1 MVPRAGVRVVVL
13 RRLLAMNWFSDA
25 DDARRYITEISRVW
39 AVWLVGLAALF
50 AVTNWWVLLA
60 GAVVLSALV
69 WLIQPIQRRANRT
82 EDPEEIVEGSG
93 GRFGGARTRG
103 EMALRV
109 LIYGEAPLKEAIDE
123 FGAWSGW
130 LWVRRAVVA
139 ATAVAFA
146 VVLLDIFQGP
156 Q

>member
-1 MVPRAGVRVVVL
+1 
-13 RRLLAMNWFSDA
+13 MNWFSDA
-25 DDARRYITEISRVW
+25 DDARQYVTEISRVW
-39 AVWLVGLAALF
+39 AVWLIGLAALF

-60 GAVVLSALV
+60 GVVVLSFLV
-69 WLIQPIQRRANRT
+69 WLIQPIQRRAKRID
-82 EDPEEIVEGSG
+82 DPGEIVEGSG
-93 GRFGGARTRG
+93 GRFGGSRTRG

-123 FGAWSGW
+123 YGVWSGW

>member
-1 MVPRAGVRVVVL
+1 
-13 RRLLAMNWFSDA
+13 MNWFSDA
-25 DDARRYITEISRVW
+25 DDARRYITELSRVW
-39 AVWLVGLAALF
+39 GVWLVGLAALF

-60 GAVVLSALV
+60 GAAVLSALV
-69 WLIQPIQRRANRT
+69 WLIRPIQRRANRI
-82 EDPEEIVEGSG
+82 EDPGEIVEGSG
-93 GRFGGARTRG
+93 RRFSGARSRG

-123 FGAWSGW
+123 FGAWRGW
-130 LWVRRAVVA
+130 LWVRRAVVT

>member
-1 MVPRAGVRVVVL
+1 
-13 RRLLAMNWFSDA
+13 MNWFSDA
-25 DDARRYITEISRVW
+25 DDARSYITEISRVW
-39 AVWLVGLAALF
+39 LAWVIGLVALF
-50 AVTNWWVLLA
+50 AFTNWWVLL
-60 GAVVLSALV
+60 GGIVVLSVLV
-69 WLIQPIQRRANRT
+69 WLIQPIQRRANRVD
-82 EDPEEIVEGSG
+82 DPGEIVEGSG

-109 LIYGEAPLKEAIDE
+109 LIYGEAPLKEAVEE

-146 VVLLDIFQGP
+146 VVILDIFRGP
-156 Q
+156 S

>member
-1 MVPRAGVRVVVL
+1 
-13 RRLLAMNWFSDA
+13 MNWFSDA
-25 DDARRYITEISRVW
+25 DDARRYITELSRVW

-69 WLIQPIQRRANRT
+69 WLIRPIQRRADRI
-82 EDPEEIVEGSG
+82 EDPGEIVEGSG
-93 GRFGGARTRG
+93 GRFSGARSRG

-123 FGAWSGW
+123 FGAWRGW

>member
-1 MVPRAGVRVVVL
+1 
-13 RRLLAMNWFSDA
+13 MNWFSDA
-25 DDARRYITEISRVW
+25 DDARQYLAEISRVW
-39 AVWLVGLAALF
+39 AVWLIGLAALF

-60 GAVVLSALV
+60 GAVVLSFLV
-69 WLIQPIQRRANRT
+69 WLIQPIQRRAHRID
-82 EDPEEIVEGSG
+82 DPGEIVEGSG

-109 LIYGEAPLKEAIDE
+109 LIYGEAPLKEAIDVY
-123 FGAWSGW
+123 GVWGGW